1 MPIPVLV
8 LNYMIGAMCFFR
20 GNMQTF
26 VKQEDSNI
34 PIISRGSLYHY
45 TSVDGLKGI
54 VDGEFWITDSGFL
67 NDTKE
72 FHVASDIFIELVGKK
87 I

>member
-1 MPIPVLV
+1 
-8 LNYMIGAMCFFR
+8 
-20 GNMQTF
+20 MQTF

-87 I
+87 IKNQSVRK